1 MKPYRVIGADE
12 YSNVGMSGYGGGIQR
27 PPRAVREVA
36 GWTEYDERMLQQR
49 KERMKAG
56 ASTTTF
62 GKDID
67 NDFIILDETCPQ
79 CGGMIVV
86 SGMDEVCSEC
96 GQIFL
101 DIDDDYDQMS
111 DKDFEQQHGDIV
123 EDRKGISGILVE
135 DDDDIGFFDEQG
147 KWSKMLQVVGDKF
160 KEFVSVDEMIS
171 PKDEPKKG
179 SSNIPMPDDIA
190 GVSDETEEYNFKDF
204 FDNY

>member
-1 MKPYRVIGADE
+1 MPNNF
-12 YSNVGMSGYGGGIQR
+12 SFSGIKTALLYK
-27 PPRAVREVA
+27 
-36 GWTEYDERMLQQR
+36 T
-49 KERMKAG
+49 KK
-56 ASTTTF
+56 
-62 GKDID
+62 
-67 NDFIILDETCPQ
+67 
-79 CGGMIVV
+79 
-86 SGMDEVCSEC
+86 
-96 GQIFL
+96 
-101 DIDDDYDQMS
+101 MS
-111 DKDFEQQHGDIV
+111 DKEIKNNFHHLAASYQEVILNTLFNKLKFALEKYNVKNISIVGGVSANKRFRDKSKDFEQQHGDIV